1 MGNPPLPTC
10 AKSYFIR
17 LYASALLRNQN
28 LASNLVFECEIKK
41 VSHCKLREANLK
53 SLALQETW
61 LKSRLA
67 SCLAIPNAISDPV
80 NPGSHSLHKLARSS
94 QD

>member
-1 MGNPPLPTC
+1 MGNTPLPTC

-28 LASNLVFECEIKK
+28 LASNLVFEWEIKK

-53 SLALQETW
+53 SLASQETW
-61 LKSRLA
+61 LKS
-67 SCLAIPNAISDPV
+67 NAISDPV
-80 NPGSHSLHKLARSS
+80 NPDSHSLHKLARSS